1 MMGALCL
8 NLLACQHT
16 SQTRDVLEV
25 ILPTGTEGFV
35 EVTFGELA
43 ERVDTFP
50 LVDGRLVMEKEGL
63 PVSVTLKYLKE
74 QDAQLYKWMRLG
86 IMGIG
91 MNLPGKIGR
100 GISVTGYKICQKIF
114 KFN

>member
-1 MMGALCL
+1 MKSLRKIMMGALCL

-63 PVSVTLKYLKE
+63 PVDKLLKKFTDKYQVFMKKI
-74 QDAQLYKWMRLG
+74 LYKKKFL
-86 IMGIG
+86 
-91 MNLPGKIGR
+91 
-100 GISVTGYKICQKIF
+100 YKF
-114 KFN
+114 PL